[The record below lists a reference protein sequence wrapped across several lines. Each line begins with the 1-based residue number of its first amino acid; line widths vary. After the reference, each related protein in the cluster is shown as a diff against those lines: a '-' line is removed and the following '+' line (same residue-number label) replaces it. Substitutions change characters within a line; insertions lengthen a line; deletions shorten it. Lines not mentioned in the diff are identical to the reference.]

1 MQKGRCNIANIIDVA
16 KLAGV
21 SKSTVSRVL
30 NNNGY
35 VDNETRKAIVNA
47 IAELNYTPSSF
58 AQNIRTRKSKTIA
71 MMLPD
76 ASNTF
81 YTELFKV
88 VEDVALEYDYMVI
101 VCDTRLSYEYELM
114 LADRLLK
121 RHTDG
126 LLYFT
131 QQRTNANQEFFVNLS
146 KKIPIVFMDYAFAD
160 VPDISCVAVE
170 GTQSTRSAVQFLFR
184 KGKRKIAYVNLP
196 SDKNVTM
203 LRFEG
208 YRQGLELCGL
218 EYEPNMVVVQAELS
232 DSLVNTGY
240 YSAQSLLSKN
250 EQIDAIIAASD
261 QLAVGVLKYLKHSD
275 IKIPEQISVIGFDNL
290 DLCTIIEPTLTTI
303 AQPIEKIGRDA
314 THLLLSKI
322 LGSSVKSE
330 KIIYDGKL
338 IERQST

>member
-1 MQKGRCNIANIIDVA
+1 MGGGCNIANIIDVA

-21 SKSTVSRVL
+21 SKSTVSRVI

-35 VDNETRKAIVNA
+35 VDTETRKAVTDA

-58 AQNIRTRKSKTIA
+58 AQSIRTRKSKTIA
-71 MMLPD
+71 MMVPD

-131 QQRTNANQEFFVNLS
+131 QQRTEENQEFFINLS
-146 KKIPIVFMDYAFAD
+146 KKIPVIFMDYAFAD
-160 VPDISCVAVE
+160 IPDISCVAVE
-170 GTQSTRSAVQFLFR
+170 GMQSTSAAVKFLFN
-184 KGKRKIAYVNLP
+184 KGKRNIAYVNLP
-196 SDKNVTM
+196 GDKNVTM

-218 EYEPNMVVVQAELS
+218 EYDPEMVVVRAELS

-240 YSAQSLLSKN
+240 CSAQALLNRN
-250 EQIDAIIAASD
+250 EQIDAIVAASD
-261 QLAVGVLKYLKHSD
+261 QLAVGVLKYLKHVG
-275 IKIPEQISVIGFDNL
+275 IKIPEQISVVGFDNL
-290 DLCTIIEPTLTTI
+290 DLCTITEPTLTTI
-303 AQPIEKIGRDA
+303 AQPIEEMGREA

-322 LGSSVKSE
+322 YNSAVKNK
-330 KIIYDGKL
+330 KIIYNGML